1 MNKRLIG
8 QCLLSYLPALAIFSV
23 IYLLVIYLASTS
35 SFYSYWP
42 NPGVEVLTVFPLIV
56 APCLPFMAESYRYS
70 RRSTDV
76 YYSFPIKRKT
86 LWLTR
91 HLTMLLA
98 FLALVLII
106 YLLGLLNG
114 IVIAQTRPQ
123 DGRSPLHYG
132 YYFPLLLVL
141 LLFLSAHYLVGAF
154 FAKVSLSFRTG
165 VIHYASA
172 LLFAFLYFYIAVVL
186 VQQFDGEPLG
196 AVLSISIDPVSTMI
210 ILSRTFAARIVGNP
224 AIIFSPADIA
234 YTVIHCL
241 ALATIAVFAFL
252 AKQPSGELCGTSGDN
267 EKLPLRILTFIP
279 AFTFALALT
288 SIGGFLGLIPL
299 GVYCYVLAAIY
310 ERRFKLSRLCWMGF
324 GIALLSGFLLGLTC
338 YVITVTVID
347 DPTIYY

>member
-23 IYLLVIYLASTS
+23 IYLLVIYLASAHA
-35 SFYSYWP
+35 FYGYWP
-42 NPGVEVLTVFPLIV
+42 SPGVEVLSVFPLIV

-91 HLTMLLA
+91 HLTMLVA
-98 FLALVLII
+98 FLTLVLII
-106 YLLGLLNG
+106 YLLALLNG
-114 IVIAQTRPQ
+114 IIVFQTRPQ
-123 DGRSPLHYG
+123 DGRGPLHYG

-141 LLFLSAHYLVGAF
+141 LLFLAAHYLVGAF
-154 FAKVSLSFRTG
+154 FAKISLSFRTG

-186 VQQFDGEPLG
+186 VQQFDGEPLN

-210 ILSRTFAARIVGNP
+210 ILSRTFAERIVGEP
-224 AIIFSPADIA
+224 AIVFSTADIV
-234 YTVIHCL
+234 YTIIHCL
-241 ALATIAVFAFL
+241 ALVTIAVFAFL
-252 AKQPSGELCGTSGDN
+252 VKQPSGELCGTSGDN

-288 SIGGFLGLIPL
+288 SIGGFFTLIPL
-299 GVYCYVLAAIY
+299 GAYCYVLAAIY
-310 ERRFKLSRLCWMGF
+310 ERRFKLSRLSWMGF
-324 GIALLSGFLLGLTC
+324 GIALLSGFLLGLIC
-338 YVITVTVID
+338 CVISVTVID
-347 DPTIYY
+347 SPATYY

>member
-35 SFYSYWP
+35 SFYGYWP
-42 NPGVEVLTVFPLIV
+42 NPGVEILTVFPLIV

-91 HLTMLLA
+91 HLTMLVA
-98 FLALVLII
+98 FLTLVIII
-106 YLLGLLNG
+106 YLSGLLNG
-114 IVIAQTRPQ
+114 IIVVQTRPQ

-141 LLFLSAHYLVGAF
+141 LLFLAAHYLVGAF
-154 FAKVSLSFRTG
+154 FAKISLSFRTG

-186 VQQFDGEPLG
+186 VQQFDGEPLD

-210 ILSRTFAARIVGNP
+210 ILSRTFAERIVGEP
-224 AIIFSPADIA
+224 AIVFSTADIV

-241 ALATIAVFAFL
+241 ALVAIAVFAFL
-252 AKQPSGELCGTSGDN
+252 VKQPSGELCGTSGDN
-267 EKLPLRILTFIP
+267 EKLTLRILTFIP

-288 SIGGFLGLIPL
+288 SIGGFFTLIPL
-299 GVYCYVLAAIY
+299 GAYCYVLSAIY
-310 ERRFKLSRLCWMGF
+310 ERRFKLSRLSWMGF
-324 GIALLSGFLLGLTC
+324 GIALLSGFLLGLIC
-338 YVITVTVID
+338 YVISVTVID
-347 DPTIYY
+347 SPATYY